1 VIGQVATARR
11 SPVSFAALAMP
22 ALAVPVL
29 VGSLSVGSGTA
40 VADDQ
45 GDDMSAVALLYR
57 AMEAPD
63 NVSYAG
69 TQYVAAWSP
78 LEGGASTSAV
88 VDVTH
93 RAGGPTEVRT
103 HGSQPMSVV
112 EDHSSAGW
120 LAGGGGPVGLLVRAY
135 EVAVVGSAT
144 VAGRPVHVVEARR
157 ADGSAAARLWLDTES
172 ALPLRREVYD
182 EDGAT
187 RTASAFV
194 EIHVETQVAPVISS
208 LGRGESSAK
217 SLRHADLERL
227 RGDGWSCPATLGDG
241 LALYE
246 ARRVGDAVQL
256 SYSDGVVTVSV
267 FEQPGRLD
275 PTKLNGFAA
284 REVEGGVVY
293 STPGPPATFTWSV
306 DDWVVTVV
314 ADAPAETVDDVLAA
328 LPPREPEGHRGLV
341 ARVGKGAERLA
352 SWLNPFD

>member
-1 VIGQVATARR
+1 VIGQVSPARR
-11 SPVSFAALAMP
+11 SPVSFAALAVP

-29 VGSLSVGSGTA
+29 VGSLSVGSGTGGT
-40 VADDQ
+40 DEQ

-57 AMEAPD
+57 AMEAPET
-63 NVSYAG
+63 VSYAG

-78 LEGGASTSAV
+78 LQGGASTSAV

-93 RAGGPTEVRT
+93 RAGGPIEVRT

-135 EVAVVGSAT
+135 EVTVVGFAT

-157 ADGSAAARLWLDTES
+157 ADGSTAARLWLDTES

-194 EIHVETQVAPVISS
+194 EIDVETQVAPAISS
-208 LGRGESSAK
+208 LGRGESSAR
-217 SLRHADLERL
+217 SLRRADLERL
-227 RGDGWSCPATLGDG
+227 RGDGWSCPETLGDE

-293 STPGPPATFTWSV
+293 SAPGPPATFTWSV

-314 ADAPAETVDDVLAA
+314 ADAPADTVDDVLAA